1 VSHRLLLPIILLVV
15 GLGLAGLVGEGVIGR
30 DHDLRREEALD
41 SLTREARGLVDE
53 GSELLTELA
62 AELRDDGRGTRWW
75 LTAEGAVLPRAP
87 GAATPLLSS
96 SPRIEA
102 ALATG
107 ERLAAAGEPLRAIDA
122 LTLPLAAPET
132 PVPSPDSADGID
144 RARLRLAAGRIAL
157 EVPTMAAWGESV
169 LRALAAFPSPARGAA
184 SPVDLLAALAL
195 PPGSVP
201 VTELDLSLRLDE
213 VAPQT
218 LAALHRRFSV
228 RAGWSDDAP
237 GFLAELEERREDQRI
252 VRSVWSPEGV
262 ALPRLVDGHLVLAAD
277 PARATM
283 GSFPVEL
290 LVERVEAELP
300 SPRSPRTARW
310 LPPEGEPLLAAE
322 GAPLA
327 TLVIDDPTLPALLE
341 SIDRRATRLR
351 LLLVGVLAIVGVAVL
366 TTALAIDRQRRLAAL
381 RMRLLANVSHE
392 LKTPVTSVRMLGEL
406 LEEGA
411 LPPERVREFG
421 RLIARES
428 RRLHL
433 RIEEILETARGEQDR
448 TPLPRAPLELGPIIA
463 EAVGLFRER
472 VEADGGCVEIRGES
486 APLHLET
493 NRDAVSRILENLIE
507 NAMKYGRDEESGRA
521 PRIEVET
528 RRRGESIDIA
538 VSDDGP
544 GIPAKE
550 RDSIFEAFYRGRFDD
565 FGVPGSGLGLA
576 ISRSLALRLGG
587 SLSHAP
593 RRGGGSRFTLALPV
607 AGAIA
612 RPEPEPGREKA

>member
-1 VSHRLLLPIILLVV
+1 MSHRLLLPIILLVV

-30 DHDLRREEALD
+30 DHDLRREEALG

-87 GAATPLLSS
+87 GAAIPLLST

-122 LTLPLAAPET
+122 LTLPLASPET
-132 PVPSPDSADGID
+132 PAPSPDPADGID

-184 SPVDLLAALAL
+184 PPVDLLAALAL

-228 RAGWSDDAP
+228 RVGWSDDAP

-252 VRSVWSPEGV
+252 VRSVRSPEGV

-290 LVERVEAELP
+290 LVERVETELP

-310 LPPEGEPLLAAE
+310 LPPEGEPLLSAE

-521 PRIEVET
+521 PRIEVEM